1 LMWGT
6 FSLEEVHDGKSCQMR
21 HIPMHPISLYLP
33 KNTRYKLRL
42 VFGLEVRGFRVQV
55 RWFRFRC

>member
-21 HIPMHPISLYLP
+21 HIPMHPISLY
-33 KNTRYKLRL
+33 
-42 VFGLEVRGFRVQV
+42 
-55 RWFRFRC
+55 